1 MSLHVQPN
9 LPYEKLPS
17 YTLLVAAAVYKAI
30 KNLTMIEVDI
40 KWVNDIY
47 FKNKK
52 IAGILTEAMTS
63 VETGL
68 VTDVII
74 GLGINFSIADFPE
87 DLKEKAG
94 SLFMQPAPIS
104 RNELI
109 SEIWN
114 CFYNTD
120 SDELLYIYKE
130 RSIVLGKE
138 VTFQLDGKLN
148 KGLAKEI
155 SESGQ
160 LQVELEDKHTIWLN
174 SGEISLTSW

>member
-1 MSLHVQPN
+1 MP
-9 LPYEKLPS
+9 
-17 YTLLVAAAVYKAI
+17 
-30 KNLTMIEVDI
+30 
-40 KWVNDIY
+40 
-47 FKNKK
+47 
-52 IAGILTEAMTS
+52 
-63 VETGL
+63 
-68 VTDVII
+68 
-74 GLGINFSIADFPE
+74 
-87 DLKEKAG
+87 
-94 SLFMQPAPIS
+94 PAPIS

-120 SDELLYIYKE
+120 PDELLYIYKE

-138 VTFQLDGKLN
+138 VTFQLDGKLK
-148 KGLAKEI
+148 KGLAREI

>member
-1 MSLHVQPN
+1 
-9 LPYEKLPS
+9 
-17 YTLLVAAAVYKAI
+17 
-30 KNLTMIEVDI
+30 
-40 KWVNDIY
+40 
-47 FKNKK
+47 
-52 IAGILTEAMTS
+52 MTS

-74 GLGINFSIADFPE
+74 GLGINFSIEDFPKE
-87 DLKEKAG
+87 LKKKAG
-94 SLFMQPAPIS
+94 SLFMPPAPIS

-114 CFYNTD
+114 CFYNMD
-120 SDELLYIYKE
+120 PDELLYIYKE
-130 RSIVLGKE
+130 RILVLGKE
-138 VTFQLDGKLN
+138 VTFQLNGKLK

-160 LQVELEDKHTIWLN
+160 LQVELANKRTIWLN